1 MEHYVY
7 VWRDASGTPFYV
19 GKGKGRRAGRVYNRT
34 EAFKK
39 IHSQGG
45 CTVEIVDEF
54 IHESQAH
61 AFEVELIA
69 RYGRRDFG
77 GLLVNKTDG
86 GEGVSGLSPNEET
99 REKISI
105 ALTGRHLSE
114 AHRASISAG
123 GTGLR
128 RSVNTR
134 AKMSAS
140 AKNRSD
146 QHKEKLAAANIGK
159 PKTASHREKLS
170 LVGRLAGPSHG
181 FKGVSFNKE
190 TGKWRASL
198 RLIGERKYL
207 DGFVCQEDAARA
219 YDDAAVEA
227 WGAGNCF
234 VNFPDRY
241 QQAAVS

>member
-1 MEHYVY
+1 MDHYVY
-7 VWRDASGTPFYV
+7 IWRDASGTPFYV

-34 EAFKK
+34 EAFKE

-69 RYGRRDFG
+69 RYGRRDLG

-86 GEGVSGLSPNEET
+86 GEGVSGLSPNAET
-99 REKISI
+99 REKISR
-105 ALTGRHLSE
+105 ALTGRHLSD

-123 GTGLR
+123 GAGVR
-128 RSVNTR
+128 RSINTR
-134 AKMSAS
+134 ERMSAS
-140 AKNRSD
+140 ARNRSD
-146 QHKEKLAAANIGK
+146 QHKEKLAGANLGK

-170 LVGRLAGPSHG
+170 LIGRLAGPFKG
-181 FKGVSFNKE
+181 FKGVSFNKA

-207 DGFVCQEDAARA
+207 GGFVCQEDAARA

-227 WGAGNCF
+227 WGFGNCF
-234 VNFPDRY
+234 LNFPDRH